1 MLNEAKATELFKEQ
15 LSPIHEAIFNFKI
28 PSLKSISL
36 IH

>member
-1 MLNEAKATELFKEQ
+1 MLNEAKATELFIEQ
-15 LSPIHEAIFNFKI
+15 LSPIHVAIFNFKM